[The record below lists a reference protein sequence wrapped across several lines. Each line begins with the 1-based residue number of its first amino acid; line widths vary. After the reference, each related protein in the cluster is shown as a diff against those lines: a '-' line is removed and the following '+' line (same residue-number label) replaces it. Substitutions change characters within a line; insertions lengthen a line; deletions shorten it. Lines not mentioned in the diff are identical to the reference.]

1 MSFFTSAATKKLRWL
16 WKLGLGSI
24 IMAACA
30 WWALPWA
37 VPLPEKLLQ
46 PLQAS
51 PTFLATDGTPLR
63 QMLSAD
69 GQRVASL
76 VSLEDIPYDLIHATL
91 AAEDRRYF
99 SHGGVDLAAIARA
112 TWDNLM
118 ARRVVSGAST
128 ITQQLAKISAGGP
141 RPRRLWTKVIEALQA
156 RRLEMTWSKD
166 RILTEYLN
174 RVGYGNLLTGCASAA
189 QGYLDKPLH
198 DLSPAECAFLASLP
212 QAPSRLNPFKNFK
225 AAQTRQKFVLD
236 GMVERGWLTA
246 EKRLLA
252 SEEKIV
258 LQRFNGGFE
267 APHAIELACGTGL
280 QPVCGTGI
288 LPAET
293 QAGKMPALHT
303 GSKPVPQVVRT
314 TILPNLQMRV
324 ESIIARRLATLRDRH
339 VTQAAAV
346 VIENKTGR
354 VLALAGSRDF
364 FSNEGG
370 QINGAWAPHSAG
382 SAVKPFTYLL
392 ALQRG
397 FTPASIIPDLPIE
410 FSTPGGIYRPENY
423 DHRHYGPVTLRA
435 ALGASLNIPA
445 VRVLKQIGG
454 EKALYDTLQNLGITS
469 LTEPP
474 DHYGLGLTIGNAP
487 MRLLELTNAYA
498 CLARLGEYKPW
509 ILLADAPEAANR
521 RVFPREVCY
530 QIADILGD
538 NQARVPTFGP
548 WSVIRLP
555 FKVAVKTGTSR
566 NYRDNWTLGYSPEF
580 TVGVWAGNF
589 DHTPMENVSGVTG
602 AGPIFRDIFLRL
614 RESSGTSWFD
624 APAGIVHAKIDPRT
638 GRRVPETGM
647 VVRMSR
653 PEVFVSGSLPDE
665 ATMKD
670 YEAESGRAYLSDD
683 YAKWISQGDQ
693 WLTGLVC
700 LRPTTVALLPPRI
713 LSPTDGS
720 VLFLDPDLPEEGRR
734 LLLRAQESESVNW
747 DSPTLRIDGN
757 DGAPVAW
764 LIPGRHEITAFH
776 RKSGLQTT
784 VSVEVRDASELAAQ
798 RRSKL
803 LVR

>member
-1 MSFFTSAATKKLRWL
+1 MKLSRNRVR
-16 WKLGLGSI
+16 KLGKVFL
-24 IMAACA
+24 AAALAAALA

-46 PLQAS
+46 PLPAS
-51 PTFLATDGTPLR
+51 PTFLAADGSPLR
-63 QMLSAD
+63 QMLSTD
-69 GQRVASL
+69 GQRVAPV
-76 VSLEDIPYDLIHATL
+76 VSLQEIPDDLIHATL
-91 AAEDRRYF
+91 AAEDRRF
-99 SHGGVDLAAIARA
+99 FTHGGVDLPAIARA
-112 TWDNLM
+112 AWDNLM

-128 ITQQLAKISAGGP
+128 ITQQLAKISADEP

-156 RRLEMTWSKD
+156 RRIEMSWSKK
-166 RILTEYLN
+166 RILAEYLN

-189 QGYLDKPLH
+189 QGYLDKPLR
-198 DLSPAECAFLASLP
+198 DLSPAECAYLASLP
-212 QAPSRLNPFKNFK
+212 QAPSRLNPFKNPK
-225 AAQTRQKFVLD
+225 AVLKRHKFVLD

-267 APHAIELACGTGL
+267 APHAIELARGTGL
-280 QPVCGTGI
+280 Q
-288 LPAET
+288 
-293 QAGKMPALHT
+293 
-303 GSKPVPQVVRT
+303 PVPQVVRT
-314 TILPNLQMRV
+314 TILPSLQSRM
-324 ESIIARRLATLRDRH
+324 ESIIARRLAALRERH

-410 FSTPGGIYRPENY
+410 FSTAGGIYRPENY
-423 DHRHYGPVTLRA
+423 DHRNYGPVTLRS
-435 ALGASLNIPA
+435 ALGSSLNIPA

-454 EKALYDTLQNLGITS
+454 EKVLYDTLQNLGITS
-469 LTEPP
+469 LTEPA

-487 MRLLELTNAYA
+487 VRLLELTNAYA
-498 CLARLGEYKPW
+498 CLARLGEYKSW
-509 ILLADAPEAANR
+509 TLLADAPDVANTR
-521 RVFPREVCY
+521 MFPPEVCY

-538 NQARVPTFGP
+538 NQARLPTFGP

-566 NYRDNWTLGYSPEF
+566 NYRDNWTIGYSPEF

-589 DHTPMENVSGVTG
+589 DQTPMENVSGVTG

-624 APAGIVHAKIDPRT
+624 APPGIVHAKIDPRT
-638 GRRVPETGM
+638 GRRVPEPGM
-647 VVRMSR
+647 VSRMSR
-653 PEVFVSGSLPDE
+653 PDVFIRGSLPDE
-665 ATMKD
+665 ATASD

-700 LRPTTVALLPPRI
+700 VRPTATAELPPRI

-720 VLFLDPDLPEEGRR
+720 ILFLDPDLPESGRR
-734 LLLRAQESESVNW
+734 LLLRAQESGVVSW
-747 DSPTLRIDGN
+747 SSPTLRLDGN
-757 DGAPVAW
+757 SGAPLAW
-764 LIPGRHEITAFH
+764 LVPGRHEITATDV
-776 RKSGLQTT
+776 KSGLETT
-784 VSVEVRDASELAAQ
+784 VTVEVKDEEELAAQ